1 MYRLLQTS
9 KEEKMPIELMYL
21 STKGEITH
29 RTILVKDIQ
38 ENVIHAYCL
47 LKQQPRIFKRSNI
60 LSVAH
65 HRARRG
71 VRYA

>member
-1 MYRLLQTS
+1 MNQLLQTS
-9 KEEKMPIELMYL
+9 KEDKVPIELMYQ

-29 RTILVKDIQ
+29 RTVLVKDIQ

-65 HRARRG
+65 HRAKKR